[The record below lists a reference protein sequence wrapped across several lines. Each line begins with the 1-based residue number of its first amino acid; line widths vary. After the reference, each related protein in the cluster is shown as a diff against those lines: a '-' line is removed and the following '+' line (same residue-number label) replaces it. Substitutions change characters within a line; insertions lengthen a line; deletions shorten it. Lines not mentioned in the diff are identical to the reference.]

1 MRTTIEIPDQGRWNG
16 QRHYDRFVE
25 AAARQYTPLNVLLEL
40 THRCHLNCV
49 HCYLE
54 DNHDWR
60 AKTQELT
67 TAEFCQVID
76 QLVEAGCLFLT
87 LSGGEIFLRDDT
99 MVIARYARSKGLA
112 LRLYTSGTLMP
123 AERVEEIFQLH
134 PLSVEFSIYSA
145 DNPALHD
152 SIIQI
157 PGSHQKTLEA
167 IRLLARTG
175 IPIVIK
181 TPLMREIFSEYPKI
195 VQLAEELGV
204 FYKLDPT
211 VSPKN
216 DGNLSPCHHR
226 LTQEQLF
233 TLFSDETLPS
243 APEIQALPFGQGP
256 RNPNDEVCDLGKTGC
271 AISPLG
277 DVYPT
282 LGFPW
287 AAGNVREQT
296 FRSIWEHAPL
306 FKRLREVQV
315 KDLSDCSGCEK
326 FSYCDRCCMWALMD
340 EGDFFGGSLWAC
352 EMASAKEK
360 AAGFPSEPTLFQIK
374 HRHDASVERTTFV
387 STDRLVTPQK
397 LQTVKREAS

>member
-1 MRTTIEIPDQGRWNG
+1 MHTAIEPFNNDKPSKAS
-16 QRHYDRFVE
+16 HYDRYIQEAERHFV
-25 AAARQYTPLNVLLEL
+25 PLNVMLEL

-54 DNHDWR
+54 DNHEWR
-60 AKTQELT
+60 AKAQELT
-67 TAEFCQVID
+67 AEEFCQVID
-76 QLVEAGCLFLT
+76 QLVDAGCLFLT

-99 MVIARYARSKGLA
+99 LVIARYARSKGLA
-112 LRLYTSGTLMP
+112 LRLYTSGTLMTP
-123 AERVEEIFQLH
+123 TLVEEITQLH

-145 DNPALHD
+145 DNPDLHD

-167 IRLLARTG
+167 IRILSRTD
-175 IPIVIK
+175 IPVVIK
-181 TPLMREIFSEYPKI
+181 TPLMREVFSEYPKI
-195 VQLAEELGV
+195 LELAKELGV

-216 DGNLSPCHHR
+216 DGDLSPCHLR
-226 LTQEQLF
+226 LTQDQL
-233 TLFSDETLPS
+233 LAMYADPNLPS
-243 APEIQALPFGQGP
+243 APEIQALSEGKIPHKSE
-256 RNPNDEVCDLGKTGC
+256 DEVCDLGKTAC

-287 AAGNVREQT
+287 SAGNVRET
-296 FRSIWEHAPL
+296 LFREIWENSPL

-352 EMASAKEK
+352 EIASAKEK
-360 AAGFPSEPTLFQIK
+360 AAGLPSDPTPFQLKSRDDNSIQ
-374 HRHDASVERTTFV
+374 RTQFT
-387 STDRLVTPQK
+387 TKDHLVMPQK
-397 LQTVKREAS
+397 LPVKRVAS